1 MTEIEIEEKAILK
14 GQQNTVV
21 TEFDDLQDN
30 ASIASGH
37 EYIPEYADEYNPEGF
52 AIALPE
58 DRHSY
63 RAVSTRPPYVCYLIL
78 LVEFAERGSYYGVQ
92 GILNNFIMR
101 PLPEGSKTGRVYH
114 DNDSAGA
121 LNMGIPAA
129 NGLTMLLQFMAY
141 VMPLFGGYMA
151 DSKIGKFKAIM
162 IGVWIGLISHIIF
175 VIAAIPSVI
184 AGGKALAAIIIAILS
199 LSVGTGF
206 IKPNLLPLLLD
217 QYPYRCDVLQR
228 LPSGEVVYVDRQ
240 RSMETITMTFYWSI
254 NIGAFLE
261 IGTSYAARDVGYWLA
276 FLCPGILYLLVCFV
290 MLWAGPKLKKEV
302 PKGSILTKVG
312 KVLRVCFRGAF
323 VKRLLHGQFWSYGF
337 PSNMNARGEEYYIE
351 KKQKPISWTDQDVR
365 DFHVTFLQCVLF
377 LYWVFF
383 NLNDTGLGSSLN
395 AQAGAMTTKNVPND
409 LFNNFNQI
417 TIVVLIPILDY
428 IVYPMLI
435 KYKINFKVVYKIFVG
450 FMLGA
455 FSSMVG
461 AILQWRVYETSP
473 CGWYASNCDKGV
485 SPLTAWYDVI
495 VYALAAAGEC
505 FCYTEAYELAYT
517 RAPDNSKG
525 LVMAL
530 FLLMNALSA
539 AISEAVSAALV
550 DPYLIYPFAAIAIA
564 GAIAAVVF
572 LIQYWNLE
580 DTMKK
585 EELEKE
591 AARKDAN
598 DRKEKDIASSTSATE
613 AEIASIA

>member
-1 MTEIEIEEKAILK
+1 MEDALEKRISK
-14 GQQNTVV
+14 GQQDVV
-21 TEFDDLQDN
+21 TEFDESPDN
-30 ASIASGH
+30 ASVISGH
-37 EYIPEYADEYNPEGF
+37 DFIVDYADEYNPIGM
-52 AIALPE
+52 AVAVPE
-58 DRHSY
+58 DKTRY
-63 RAVSTRPPYVCYLIL
+63 RVIKTRPSFVCYLIL
-78 LVEFAERGSYYGVQ
+78 LVEFAERGSYFGVQ

-101 PLPEGSKTGRVYH
+101 PLPEGSTTGRVFH
-114 DNDSAGA
+114 DNDNAGA

-141 VMPLFGGYMA
+141 VMPLFGGYIA
-151 DSKIGKFKAIM
+151 DSRIGKFKAIM
-162 IGVWIGLISHIIF
+162 IGVWIGLLSHLLF
-175 VIAAIPSVI
+175 VVAAIPQVI
-184 AGGKALAAIIIAILS
+184 TGGKAVVAIIFAIIS
-199 LSVGTGF
+199 LSFGTGF

-312 KVLRVCFRGAF
+312 KVLRVCFRRGVVSRSF
-323 VKRLLHGQFWSYGF
+323 HGQFWSYSF
-337 PSNMNARGEEYYIE
+337 PSSMNARGEQYYIE

-365 DFHVTFLQCVLF
+365 DFHVTFSQCVLF

-383 NLNDTGLGSSLN
+383 NLNDGGLGSSLN

-428 IVYPMLI
+428 AVYPLLI
-435 KYKINFKVVYKIFVG
+435 KYKIDFKVVYKIFVG
-450 FMLGA
+450 FMLGNA
-455 FSSMVG
+455 SSVV
-461 AILQWRVYETSP
+461 AAVIQLRVYKTSP
-473 CGWYASNCDKGV
+473 CGYYASNCEKGV
-485 SPLTAWYDVI
+485 SPISAWWDV
-495 VYALAAAGEC
+495 VPFALAAAGEC

-550 DPYLIYPFAAIAIA
+550 DPYLIYPFAALAIA
-564 GAIAAVVF
+564 GGIASFVF
-572 LIQYWNLE
+572 LFQYWNLDKIMAQE
-580 DTMKK
+580 EKDK
-585 EELEKE
+585 EEAIRTEENRIDEEKGLLV
-591 AARKDAN
+591 
-598 DRKEKDIASSTSATE
+598 SSTSNSE
-613 AEIASIA
+613 ADI

>member
-1 MTEIEIEEKAILK
+1 MSATPEKISSKDQKDL
-14 GQQNTVV
+14 VI
-21 TEFDDLQDN
+21 TEFDDSQD
-30 ASIASGH
+30 ASSIAPGH
-37 EYIPEYADEYNPEGF
+37 EYIADYADEQNPLGLAVAKE
-52 AIALPE
+52 E
-58 DRHSY
+58 DRPLY

-78 LVEFAERGSYYGVQ
+78 IVEFAERGSYYGVQ

-162 IGVWIGLISHIIF
+162 IGVWIGLLSHLLF

-184 AGGKALAAIIIAILS
+184 AGGKALVALIFAILS

-206 IKPNLLPLLLD
+206 ILASF
-217 QYPYRCDVLQR
+217 YPYRCDVLQR

-261 IGTSYAARDVGYWLA
+261 IATSYAARDVGYWLA
-276 FLCPGILYLLVCFV
+276 FLCPGILYLLVCLV
-290 MLWAGPKLKKEV
+290 MLWAGPKLKKEI
-302 PKGSILTKVG
+302 PQGSILTKVS
-312 KVLRVCFRGAF
+312 KVLRVCFRGGF
-323 VKRLLHGQFWSYGF
+323 IGRLRRGQFWSYGF

-383 NLNDTGLGSSLN
+383 NLNDGGLGSSMN

-428 IVYPMLI
+428 IVYPTLI

-450 FMLGA
+450 FTLGNA
-455 FSSMVG
+455 SSIV
-461 AILQWRVYETSP
+461 AAVLQWRVYETSP
-473 CGWYASNCDKGV
+473 CGWYASDCDKGV
-485 SPLTAWYDVI
+485 SPITAWFDI
-495 VYALAAAGEC
+495 IPYALAAAGEC

-550 DPYLIYPFAAIAIA
+550 DPYLIYPFAALAIA
-564 GAIAAVVF
+564 GFIASVLF
-572 LIQYWNLE
+572 LFQYWNLDKIMAQEERDKEQSKQLTVSAE
-580 DTMKK
+580 D
-585 EELEKE
+585 EEK
-591 AARKDAN
+591 
-598 DRKEKDIASSTSATE
+598 
-613 AEIASIA
+613 EIASIRSEAEAEVRSLK